1 MFINALSNFLEKLA
15 SKEDLDEWYLSNFID
30 ENVYSLLPAEAFEF
44 SSHVIKLLKNDA
56 QPDYTYELLTILLA
70 LQRQSDTAQIPETL
84 KNSLNLFDDLIK
96 NNSEEYV
103 LSLINELIYI
113 YNLNNKLKKPNI
125 S

>member
-1 MFINALSNFLEKLA
+1 MFINTLSNLLEKLA
-15 SKEDLDEWYLSNFID
+15 SEEDLDEWYLSTFID

-44 SSHVIKLLKNDA
+44 SSHVIKLLKDDA

-70 LQRQSDTAQIPETL
+70 LQRQSDTTQIPETL

-103 LSLINELIYI
+103 LNLAHELAQNYRM
-113 YNLNNKLKKPNI
+113 KL
-125 S
+125 